1 MSNISFYTVPVLR
14 DGEVVKIREMYRFVT
29 GRKVRAGDAL
39 IEEVFEG
46 MVDDDIKISHK
57 KEYAKFLEA
66 EKAKLE
72 PVAPEQPEEPNVII
86 TMSDVVIDLKEPAE
100 DESAKVP
107 DSE

>member
-39 IEEVFEG
+39 IDEVFEG

-72 PVAPEQPEEPNVII
+72 PVVSSDEEAGA
-86 TMSDVVIDLKEPAE
+86 TSEDKEPKKIVETAE
-100 DESAKVP
+100 DESAKVLV
-107 DSE
+107 SE